1 MVRLKGVLTP
11 AERQLAKTVEGVDMV
26 KRLRQNLIALG
37 RDKLCEQVSEITGA
51 KTLAL
56 FTDIDVQSA
65 NGCSCSR
72 VDRDIQNEVDRAGIA
87 RWKNSSKASSSFEPK
102 YSARRKSS
110 SPRLSENQA
119 PRALFI
125 TCSDSRVDPTLL
137 TQTDPGE
144 LFILRNAG
152 NMVPPYGSMQ
162 GGSTATI
169 EYAMA
174 VLKVPH
180 IMSAVIPI
188 VRVMKALLHPED
200 VHDLPAVKEWV
211 GQAET
216 TRRLMREHYTDLQGN
231 ARLIKT
237 TQENVRSQLRP
248 SSHPSVRRAAAAQK
262 ESGSPW
268 VGLFHLDR
276 RCMGL

>member
-1 MVRLKGVLTP
+1 MENAIRNAIIKFEQEFMGRGPDDVRAFIVRDLVVVRLKGVLTP
-11 AERQLAKTVEGVDMV
+11 AERQLAKTAEGVDMV

-51 KTLAL
+51 KTHRALYRHRRAARRTGFRVHGRSRHPEWKSIGGIRTMEKLVKGFLKFRTEVFGKKKAL
-56 FTDIDVQSA
+56 FT
-65 NGCSCSR
+65 
-72 VDRDIQNEVDRAGIA
+72 
-87 RWKNSSKASSSFEPK
+87 
-102 YSARRKSS
+102 
-110 SPRLSENQA
+110 RLSENQA

-174 VLKVPH
+174 VAESSPH
-180 IMSAVIPI
+180 
-188 VRVMKALLHPED
+188 
-200 VHDLPAVKEWV
+200 
-211 GQAET
+211 
-216 TRRLMREHYTDLQGN
+216 YC
-231 ARLIKT
+231 
-237 TQENVRSQLRP
+237 LRP
-248 SSHPSVRRAAAAQK
+248 YRLRGH
-262 ESGSPW
+262 EG
-268 VGLFHLDR
+268 GLAS
-276 RCMGL
+276 

>member
-1 MVRLKGVLTP
+1 MEKLLKGFLKFRTEVFG
-11 AERQLAKTVEGVDMV
+11 K
-26 KRLRQNLIALG
+26 KK
-37 RDKLCEQVSEITGA
+37 KL
-51 KTLAL
+51 
-56 FTDIDVQSA
+56 F
-65 NGCSCSR
+65 N
-72 VDRDIQNEVDRAGIA
+72 
-87 RWKNSSKASSSFEPK
+87 
-102 YSARRKSS
+102 
-110 SPRLSENQA
+110 RLSEHQA

-152 NMVPPYGSMQ
+152 NLVPPYGSMQ

-180 IMSAVIPI
+180 II
-188 VRVMKALLHPED
+188 VCGHTDCAVMKALLHPEN
-200 VHDLPAVKEWV
+200 VQDLPAVREWV

-216 TRRLMREHYTDLQGN
+216 TRRLMREHYTNLQGN

-237 TQENVRSQLRP
+237 TQENVRSQLDHLRT
-248 SSHPSVRRAAAAQK
+248 HPSVALLLRQK
-262 ESGSPW
+262 KVDLHGW
-268 VGLFHLDR
+268 VYSISTGDVWVYDFASERFLSLLGKASDR
-276 RCMGL
+276 LKAVR

>member
-1 MVRLKGVLTP
+1 MEKLVKGFLKFRTEVFG
-11 AERQLAKTVEGVDMV
+11 EK
-26 KRLRQNLIALG
+26 K
-37 RDKLCEQVSEITGA
+37 
-51 KTLAL
+51 AL
-56 FTDIDVQSA
+56 FT
-65 NGCSCSR
+65 
-72 VDRDIQNEVDRAGIA
+72 
-87 RWKNSSKASSSFEPK
+87 
-102 YSARRKSS
+102 
-110 SPRLSENQA
+110 RLSENQT

-180 IMSAVIPI
+180 II
-188 VRVMKALLHPED
+188 VCGHTDCAVMKALLNPED
-200 VHDLPAVKEWV
+200 VSDLPAVREWV

-216 TRRLMREHYTDLQGN
+216 TRRLMRDHYTDLKGSE
-231 ARLIKT
+231 RLIKT
-237 TQENVRSQLRP
+237 TQENVRSQLDHLRT
-248 SSHPSVRRAAAAQK
+248 HPSVALRLRQNK
-262 ESGSPW
+262 VDMHGW
-268 VGLFHLDR
+268 VYSISTGDIWVYDFDSERFTSLLDR
-276 RCMGL
+276 NSHRLKAAR

>member
-1 MVRLKGVLTP
+1 MEQLVKGFLKFRTEVFS
-11 AERQLAKTVEGVDMV
+11 K
-26 KRLRQNLIALG
+26 K
-37 RDKLCEQVSEITGA
+37 K
-51 KTLAL
+51 AL
-56 FTDIDVQSA
+56 FT
-65 NGCSCSR
+65 
-72 VDRDIQNEVDRAGIA
+72 
-87 RWKNSSKASSSFEPK
+87 
-102 YSARRKSS
+102 
-110 SPRLSENQA
+110 RLSKKQT

-169 EYAMA
+169 EYSMA

-180 IMSAVIPI
+180 II
-188 VRVMKALLHPED
+188 VCGHTDCGVMKALLHPED

-216 TRRLMREHYTDLQGN
+216 TRRLMRGHYTNLRGI

-237 TQENVRSQLRP
+237 TQENVRSQLDHLRT
-248 SSHPSVRRAAAAQK
+248 HPSVALLLRKKQVDLHGWVY
-262 ESGSPW
+262 SISTGDVWVYDFGSEEFIP
-268 VGLFHLDR
+268 LLDKASYR
-276 RCMGL
+276 LKASSQG

>member
-1 MVRLKGVLTP
+1 MEKLVKGFLKFRTGVF
-11 AERQLAKTVEGVDMV
+11 EEKKE
-26 KRLRQNLIALG
+26 
-37 RDKLCEQVSEITGA
+37 
-51 KTLAL
+51 L
-56 FTDIDVQSA
+56 FT
-65 NGCSCSR
+65 
-72 VDRDIQNEVDRAGIA
+72 
-87 RWKNSSKASSSFEPK
+87 
-102 YSARRKSS
+102 
-110 SPRLSENQA
+110 RLSQNQA

-180 IMSAVIPI
+180 IIVCGHTDCGVI
-188 VRVMKALLHPED
+188 KALLNPEE
-200 VHDLPAVKEWV
+200 VQDLPAVREWV

-216 TRRLMREHYTDLQGN
+216 TRRLMREHYTNLTGQD
-231 ARLIKT
+231 RLIKT
-237 TQENVRSQLRP
+237 TQENVRSQLDHIRT
-248 SSHPSVRRAAAAQK
+248 HPSVALLLRKKQVDLH
-262 ESGSPW
+262 GW
-268 VGLFHLDR
+268 VYSISTGDVWVYDFEFEQFTSLLDETYPR
-276 RCMGL
+276 LKTSS

>member
-1 MVRLKGVLTP
+1 MEKLVKGFLKFRTEVFNKKK
-11 AERQLAKTVEGVDMV
+11 EF
-26 KRLRQNLIALG
+26 
-37 RDKLCEQVSEITGA
+37 
-51 KTLAL
+51 
-56 FTDIDVQSA
+56 FT
-65 NGCSCSR
+65 
-72 VDRDIQNEVDRAGIA
+72 
-87 RWKNSSKASSSFEPK
+87 
-102 YSARRKSS
+102 
-110 SPRLSENQA
+110 RLSENQA

-180 IMSAVIPI
+180 II
-188 VRVMKALLHPED
+188 VCGHTDCAVMKALLNPEE
-200 VHDLPAVKEWV
+200 VSDLPAFREWV

-216 TRRLMREHYTDLQGN
+216 TRRLMHEHYTNLKGDD
-231 ARLIKT
+231 RLIKT
-237 TQENVRSQLRP
+237 TQENVRSQLDHLRT
-248 SSHPSVRRAAAAQK
+248 HPSVALLLRK
-262 ESGSPW
+262 KKVDLHGW
-268 VGLFHLDR
+268 VYSISTGDVWVYDFELEQFTSLLDETYPR
-276 RCMGL
+276 LKTSS

>member
-1 MVRLKGVLTP
+1 MEQLVKGFLKFRTEVFD
-11 AERQLAKTVEGVDMV
+11 EK
-26 KRLRQNLIALG
+26 K
-37 RDKLCEQVSEITGA
+37 
-51 KTLAL
+51 AL
-56 FTDIDVQSA
+56 FT
-65 NGCSCSR
+65 
-72 VDRDIQNEVDRAGIA
+72 
-87 RWKNSSKASSSFEPK
+87 
-102 YSARRKSS
+102 
-110 SPRLSENQA
+110 RLSENQT

-180 IMSAVIPI
+180 II
-188 VRVMKALLHPED
+188 VCGHTDCAVMKALLHPED
-200 VHDLPAVKEWV
+200 VHDLPALKEWV

-216 TRRLMREHYTDLQGN
+216 TRRLMREHYTNLKGH

-237 TQENVRSQLRP
+237 TQENVRSQLDHLRT
-248 SSHPSVRRAAAAQK
+248 HPSVALLLRQKKVDLHGWVYSISTGDVWVYDFSSEQFISLLNDAAPRLKVA
-262 ESGSPW
+262 
-268 VGLFHLDR
+268 R
-276 RCMGL
+276 

>member
-1 MVRLKGVLTP
+1 MEKLVKGFLKFRTEVFG
-11 AERQLAKTVEGVDMV
+11 K
-26 KRLRQNLIALG
+26 K
-37 RDKLCEQVSEITGA
+37 K
-51 KTLAL
+51 KL
-56 FTDIDVQSA
+56 FT
-65 NGCSCSR
+65 
-72 VDRDIQNEVDRAGIA
+72 
-87 RWKNSSKASSSFEPK
+87 
-102 YSARRKSS
+102 
-110 SPRLSENQA
+110 RLSKNQA

-180 IMSAVIPI
+180 II
-188 VRVMKALLHPED
+188 VCGHTDCAVMKALLNPEG
-200 VHDLPAVKEWV
+200 VSDLPAFREWV

-216 TRRLMREHYTDLQGN
+216 TRRLMHEHYTDLTGN
-231 ARLIKT
+231 DRLIKT
-237 TQENVRSQLRP
+237 TQENVRSQLDHLRT
-248 SSHPSVRRAAAAQK
+248 HPSVAVLLRKKQVDLH
-262 ESGSPW
+262 GW
-268 VGLFHLDR
+268 VYSISTGDVWVYDFEVEQFTSLLDETYPR
-276 RCMGL
+276 LKTSS

>member
-1 MVRLKGVLTP
+1 MREST
-11 AERQLAKTVEGVDMV
+11 
-26 KRLRQNLIALG
+26 
-37 RDKLCEQVSEITGA
+37 S
-51 KTLAL
+51 
-56 FTDIDVQSA
+56 
-65 NGCSCSR
+65 
-72 VDRDIQNEVDRAGIA
+72 
-87 RWKNSSKASSSFEPK
+87 
-102 YSARRKSS
+102 
-110 SPRLSENQA
+110 
-119 PRALFI
+119 
-125 TCSDSRVDPTLL
+125 TLL

-180 IMSAVIPI
+180 IIVCGHTDCAVM
-188 VRVMKALLHPED
+188 RALLHPED

-216 TRRLMREHYTDLQGN
+216 TRRLMREHYTGLRSK

-237 TQENVRSQLRP
+237 TQENVRSQLDHLRT
-248 SSHPSVRRAAAAQK
+248 HPSVALQLRKKKVDLHGWVYSISTGDVWVYDFVSEKFVSLLGNASPRLKAA
-262 ESGSPW
+262 
-268 VGLFHLDR
+268 H
-276 RCMGL
+276 

>member
-1 MVRLKGVLTP
+1 MEKLVKGFLKF
-11 AERQLAKTVEGVDMV
+11 
-26 KRLRQNLIALG
+26 
-37 RDKLCEQVSEITGA
+37 RDEVFEEK
-51 KTLAL
+51 KAL
-56 FTDIDVQSA
+56 FS
-65 NGCSCSR
+65 
-72 VDRDIQNEVDRAGIA
+72 
-87 RWKNSSKASSSFEPK
+87 
-102 YSARRKSS
+102 
-110 SPRLSENQA
+110 RLSGTQS

-180 IMSAVIPI
+180 II
-188 VRVMKALLHPED
+188 VCGHTDCAVMKALLHPEE
-200 VHDLPAVKEWV
+200 VQDLPAVRAWV

-216 TRRLMREHYTDLQGN
+216 TRRIMREHHVNCAGDEQ
-231 ARLIKT
+231 LILT
-237 TQENVRSQLRP
+237 TQENVRSQLDNLRT
-248 SSHPSVRRAAAAQK
+248 HPSVALQLRK
-262 ESGSPW
+262 GKVDIHGW
-268 VGLFHLDR
+268 VYSISTGEIWVYDFDTEAFVPLTENEVE
-276 RCMGL
+276 

>member
-1 MVRLKGVLTP
+1 M
-11 AERQLAKTVEGVDMV
+11 
-26 KRLRQNLIALG
+26 
-37 RDKLCEQVSEITGA
+37 DKLVKGFLKFRTEVFSKKKEF
-51 KTLAL
+51 
-56 FTDIDVQSA
+56 FT
-65 NGCSCSR
+65 
-72 VDRDIQNEVDRAGIA
+72 
-87 RWKNSSKASSSFEPK
+87 
-102 YSARRKSS
+102 
-110 SPRLSENQA
+110 RLSENQA

-180 IMSAVIPI
+180 II
-188 VRVMKALLHPED
+188 VCGHTDCAVMKALLNPEG
-200 VHDLPAVKEWV
+200 VSDLPAFREWV

-216 TRRLMREHYTDLQGN
+216 TRRLMCEHYTDLEGN
-231 ARLIKT
+231 DRLIKT
-237 TQENVRSQLRP
+237 TQENVRSQLDHLRT
-248 SSHPSVRRAAAAQK
+248 HPSVAVLLRKKQVDLH
-262 ESGSPW
+262 GW
-268 VGLFHLDR
+268 VYSISTGDVWVYDFEVEQFTSLLDETYPR
-276 RCMGL
+276 LKTSS

>member
-1 MVRLKGVLTP
+1 MEKLVKGFLKFRTEVFG
-11 AERQLAKTVEGVDMV
+11 K
-26 KRLRQNLIALG
+26 K
-37 RDKLCEQVSEITGA
+37 K
-51 KTLAL
+51 AL
-56 FTDIDVQSA
+56 FT
-65 NGCSCSR
+65 
-72 VDRDIQNEVDRAGIA
+72 
-87 RWKNSSKASSSFEPK
+87 
-102 YSARRKSS
+102 
-110 SPRLSENQA
+110 RLSENQA

-180 IMSAVIPI
+180 II
-188 VRVMKALLHPED
+188 VCGHTDCAVMKAVLHPED
-200 VHDLPAVKEWV
+200 IHDLPAVKEWI

-216 TRRLMREHYTDLQGN
+216 TRRLMVEHFVDLTGKN
-231 ARLIKT
+231 RLIKT
-237 TQENVRSQLRP
+237 TQENVRNQLEHLRT
-248 SSHPSVRRAAAAQK
+248 HPSVALQLRRGK
-262 ESGSPW
+262 VDLHGW
-268 VGLFHLDR
+268 VYSISTGDIWVYDFDSERFTSLLDKNSR
-276 RCMGL
+276 RLKAVR